1 MLKHKLLY
9 MNMKNT
15 VILLILLLSILG
27 LIMGVY
33 YTEDVGSDST
43 PQNSWERIY
52 DDADGIMTITLKG
65 NEKNESFLDNF
76 FT

>member
-1 MLKHKLLY
+1 

-27 LIMGVY
+27 LIIGVY
-33 YTEDVGSDST
+33 YSEEVGSDSA
-43 PQNSWERIY
+43 PQNSWERAY
-52 DDADGIMTITLKG
+52 EDAGGIMTITLSE
-65 NEKNESFLDNF
+65 NEKNESFIDKF